1 MTPVL
6 SLIDF
11 RTKSYKML
19 FPDED
24 ESLLNQIWTVSGLNG
39 YIKELFDIDA
49 HLRDVEIEGEISNF
63 TRARSGHLYFT
74 LKDESS
80 QLKCVMWRSAA
91 ERIRFEPQEGD
102 AVVLKG
108 YISVYEAS
116 GVYQMYANRMRPAG
130 RGDLTL
136 AFEALKEKL
145 LAEGL
150 FDEERKKSLPRFPQ
164 KIGIA
169 TSIDAAALRDILN
182 VLGRRYP
189 IVEVLIA
196 PTLVQGAGA
205 PAQIISALQWL
216 DGRDDVDLI
225 LVTRGGGSIEDL
237 WAFNDEGVARAIASA
252 RHPIICGVGHET
264 DFTIADFVADYRAPT
279 PSAAAEVA
287 TPDSQEIAAFIN
299 GAAQY
304 MEREIQK
311 RLIASAERVENLAR
325 TLTLAG
331 PQYRIAAY
339 EQTLSQLVQGLD
351 YEMERLLGSAQNRL
365 DLLGTRLQ
373 AASPLSILERGYAI
387 VQTPDGRTVR
397 GVADVAVDDLL
408 HIDVIDGR
416 IAAKVSEKSDG

>member
-1 MTPVL
+1 
-6 SLIDF
+6 
-11 RTKSYKML
+11 ML

-24 ESLLNQIWTVSGLNG
+24 ESLFNQIWTVSGLNG
-39 YIKELFDIDA
+39 YIKEIFDIDA
-49 HLRDVEIEGEISNF
+49 NLRDVEIEGEISNF

-91 ERIRFEPQEGD
+91 ERVRFEPQEGD

-108 YISVYEAS
+108 YISLYEAS

-130 RGDLTL
+130 RGDLAL

-150 FDEERKKSLPRFPQ
+150 FDEERKKGLPRFPK
-164 KIGIA
+164 KIGIV

-182 VLGRRYP
+182 VLSRRYP
-189 IVEVLIA
+189 IGEVLIA

-205 PAQIISALQWL
+205 PSQIVSALQWL

-237 WAFNDEGVARAIASA
+237 WAFNDEGVARAIAAA
-252 RHPIICGVGHET
+252 RHPIISGVGHET

-287 TPDSQEIAAFIN
+287 TPDSQELAAFIS

-311 RLIASAERVENLAR
+311 RLIAYAERVENLAR
-325 TLTLAG
+325 ALTLTG
-331 PQYRIAAY
+331 PKHRITAY
-339 EQTLSQLVQGLD
+339 QQGLSQLVQGLD
-351 YEMERLLGSAQNRL
+351 HEMERLLSGAQNRL

-387 VQTPDGRTVR
+387 VHTPDGRTVR
-397 GVADVAVDDLL
+397 SVADVAVDDLL
-408 HIDVIDGR
+408 QIDVIDGR
-416 IAAKVSEKSDG
+416 IAAKVSEKSDGSSN